1 MPRVFLRSPRFIE
14 KGERIAQSAV
24 CTSSPLRSLRPC
36 PWNVASWRAGV
47 GRVRTAAFLST
58 LRGSLS
64 VTHPFNE
71 SNLGHLKTVFPQSA
85 SRIAPLQS

>member
-14 KGERIAQSAV
+14 KGERIARSAV
-24 CTSSPLRSLRPC
+24 FTSSPLRSLRPC
-36 PWNVASWRAGV
+36 WS
-47 GRVRTAAFLST
+47 AFLST